1 MAAQPWT
8 PQPGPSLDAYRP
20 VVGDR
25 KIDEMFRLAERLRG
39 KRVQHV
45 NATRAGGGVAEILN
59 RMVPIMRELGLDAT
73 WDVLRGEDEFFRV
86 TKSFHNAIQG
96 EPIDLSSADFEVFL
110 KWNRLNGKEIDL
122 HGDFV
127 IIHDPQPAAMIE
139 KRRADGQRCIW
150 RCHID
155 ASHPHRGLWA
165 FLEKWVRR
173 YDASLFSAPQF
184 TQRLSIPQFL
194 VSPAIDP
201 LSDKNRPLAREQVDA
216 VLARHG
222 IDPKRPILTQVSR
235 FDRFKDPLGVIQMY
249 KLVKETN
256 DCQLV
261 LAGGG
266 ASDDPEGA
274 AVLAEVRDAAGNDPD
289 LHVLLLP
296 PDAHVEINALQR
308 ASTIVIQKSLKEGFG
323 LTVSEGLWKG
333 KPVIG
338 GATGGIPQQILDGI
352 TGYLVYSPEGAAF
365 RARYLLNHPE
375 IANEMGRRG
384 IEQVRQNFLLTRNV
398 RDYLMIMQTSLTG
411 ERHLT
416 I

>member
-8 PQPGPSLDAYRP
+8 APPGPSLDAYRV

-25 KIDEMFRLAERLRG
+25 VIDEMHRLAAELRG
-39 KRVQHV
+39 RRVQHV

-59 RMVPIMRELGLDAT
+59 RMVPLMNELGLVAS

-96 EPIDLSSADFEVFL
+96 EPVEITNHDFEIFL
-110 KWNRLNGKEIDL
+110 KWNRLNGREIDL

-127 IIHDPQPAAMIE
+127 VIHDPQPTAMV
-139 KRRADGQRCIW
+139 DGRKPGQKLIW

-155 ASHPHRGLWA
+155 ASHPHRALWA
-165 FLEKWVRR
+165 FLEKFVRR
-173 YDASLFSAPQF
+173 YDASLFSAPAF
-184 TQRLSIPQFL
+184 TQRLPIPQFL
-194 VSPAIDP
+194 VAPAIDP
-201 LSDKNRPLAREQVDA
+201 LSDKNRALSAEQIEA

-222 IDPKRPILTQVSR
+222 IDPTRPILTQVSR
-235 FDRFKDPLGVIQMY
+235 FDRFKDPLGVIQTYQM
-249 KLVKETN
+249 VKETN

-274 AVLAEVRDAAGNDPD
+274 QVLAEVQEAAGSDPD
-289 LHVLLLP
+289 VHVLMLP
-296 PDAHVEINALQR
+296 NDAHITINALQR
-308 ASTIVIQKSLKEGFG
+308 ASTVILQKSLREGFG
-323 LTVSEGLWKG
+323 LTVAEGLWKG

-338 GATGGIPQQILDGI
+338 GSTGGIPLQILDGV
-352 TGYLVYSPEGAAF
+352 TGYLVSSPEGAAF
-365 RARYLLNHPE
+365 RARFLLNHPE
-375 IANEMGRRG
+375 VAAEMGRRG

-398 RDYLMIMQTSLTG
+398 RDYLMIMLTLQNG
-411 ERHLT
+411 RKTLT
-416 I
+416 L